1 MLRILADW
9 LRPRDM
15 RSPDGLAEFI
25 GTETSRI
32 AQKATTGY
40 CRTKAGANVELLFK
54 EKVFLDALEVSRW
67 SAFGLVLADICLV
80 AEGYLRPFAKGR
92 EDALAAWITGV
103 FDAHLD
109 ANPRPG
115 TEGDDGEGDR
125 WAAERAEFR
134 ARLARSRMA
143 EPIPAANVGFDTAQR
158 IYDGLPVHPKL
169 RREDFELVQNLMRF
183 GHIAFREE
191 LERHLD
197 AEAVLAALPKGSDG
211 DGERR

>member
-1 MLRILADW
+1 MLKQLAEW
-9 LRPRDM
+9 LRPKSLK
-15 RSPDGLAEFI
+15 SPDDLAAFI
-25 GTETSRI
+25 GTETARI

-54 EKVFLDALEVSRW
+54 EQVFLDALEVSRW
-67 SAFGLVLADICLV
+67 SAFGLVLADMCLV
-80 AEGYLRPFAKGR
+80 AEGFLRPHARGR
-92 EDALAAWITGV
+92 EEALSAWILSV

-115 TEGDDGEGDR
+115 ASHGDG

-134 ARLARSRMA
+134 ARLARSRLA

-183 GHIAFREE
+183 GHITFREE

-197 AEAVLAALPKGSDG
+197 PEAVLQALPAADRGV
-211 DGERR
+211 